1 MSKPVSVVLTFL
13 VGSLFFILLPFIGW
27 GLDNIS
33 RFFLNP
39 ARTGFIVFV
48 ILLNGYAS
56 IRNPEVGKK
65 KNKGKKKVE
74 RQHLALILLQVLSIA
89 LVLTAPFCDKRK
101 ILIISSSDILRFI
114 GLAFYI
120 VGFITMHLVERHLG
134 KQFSVEVVIQ
144 KNHKLVTDGLFRY
157 IRHPRYLGIII
168 FATGIALIFNS
179 WSGLFLILLIIIV
192 LLWRIN
198 DEEKLMQN
206 EFGERW
212 AAYKEGTDRL
222 IPFIF

>member
-1 MSKPVSVVLTFL
+1 MSKPVSVILTFL
-13 VGSLFFILLPFIGW
+13 VGSIFFILLPIIGW
-27 GLDNIS
+27 GLDDIAS
-33 RFFLNP
+33 FFTNSV
-39 ARTGFIVFV
+39 RVSFVVVV

-74 RQHLALILLQVLSIA
+74 RQHLALILLQVLSIS
-89 LVLTAPFCDKRK
+89 LVLAVPFCDRRK
-101 ILIISSSDILRFI
+101 ILTISSSDIMRFI

-120 VGFITMHLVERHLG
+120 IGFITMHLAERYLG
-134 KQFSVEVVIQ
+134 KQFSIEVEIQ
-144 KNHKLVTDGLFRY
+144 NDHKLFTDGPFRY

-168 FATGIALIFNS
+168 FTIGIALTFNS
-179 WSGLFLILLIIIV
+179 WFGLFLVLLIIMV
-192 LLWRIN
+192 LLWRIS
-198 DEEKLMQN
+198 DEEKLMQE
-206 EFGERW
+206 EFGDKW

>member
-1 MSKPVSVVLTFL
+1 MSKPVSIILTFL
-13 VGSLFFILLPFIGW
+13 IGSLFFIFLPIIGW
-27 GLDNIS
+27 GPDDIS
-33 RFFLNP
+33 SFFLNP
-39 ARTGFIVFV
+39 GRVGFVVFV

-65 KNKGKKKVE
+65 KNKGKKKIE
-74 RQHLALILLQVLSIA
+74 RQHLALILLQILSIS
-89 LVLTAPFCDKRK
+89 LVLAAPFCDRRN
-101 ILIISSSDILRFI
+101 ILSLSSSDIPRFL

-120 VGFITMHLVERHLG
+120 TGFIIMHLVERYLG
-134 KQFSVEVVIQ
+134 KQFSIEVEIQ
-144 KNHKLVTDGLFRY
+144 NDHKLVTDGPFRH

-179 WSGLFLILLIIIV
+179 WSGIFLVLLIIIV
-192 LLWRIN
+192 LLWRIS
-198 DEEKLMQN
+198 DEEKLMQE

-212 AAYKEGTDRL
+212 TAYTKNTNHL